1 MSGSLVVALEL
12 VDELGPAEAD
22 WEELEEDGGKGEAV
36 GRSCWPETSL
46 QVPCIKT
53 CAKRR
58 RLESQGQGTELR
70 TPGRTTELQMAQV
83 RM

>member
-22 WEELEEDGGKGEAV
+22 WEELEDEEGKGEAV

-46 QVPCIKT
+46 QVPWARSQACI
-53 CAKRR
+53 
-58 RLESQGQGTELR
+58 S
-70 TPGRTTELQMAQV
+70 PAQV
-83 RM
+83 V